1 MENHPQKQVQERFRE
16 YISFTM
22 EVLLI
27 RIDKFL
33 AEMSVGTR
41 SEVKKMIRAG
51 RVTVNDEEV
60 KRPEQKVDPD
70 NDIVSVDGNLVRY
83 SKYEYFMLNKPAG
96 YVSATKDDEHMT
108 VLELI
113 SEKSR
118 NDLFPVGRLDID
130 TEGLLLITND
140 GEISHKLLSPKSHVD
155 KTYFLLTKGR
165 VTDDDV
171 DLLEKGLDI
180 GDEKPTLPAKIT
192 DLSVLGWDEIKEYH
206 DRIYSSKE
214 FDTEDKTG
222 EFTSLYLT
230 IHEGRYH
237 QVKRMMAKVGKP
249 VLYLKRVTMGTL
261 KLDGKLPVGDYRKLT
276 EKEVEDLKLLCTP
289 SV

>member
-51 RVTVNDEEV
+51 RITVNDEEV

-70 NDIVSVDGNLVRY
+70 SDIVSVDGNLVIY
-83 SKYEYFMLNKPAG
+83 SQYEYFMLNKPAG

-140 GEISHKLLSPKSHVD
+140 GELSHKLLSPKSHVD

-165 VTDDDV
+165 VTEDDV
-171 DLLEKGLDI
+171 DLLEKGIDI
-180 GDEKPTLPAKIT
+180 GDEKPTLPANVSDI
-192 DLSVLGWDEIKEYH
+192 SVVKWDDIKSYH
-206 DRIYSSKE
+206 DNILSAKE

-222 EFTSLYLT
+222 EFSSLYLT

-249 VLYLKRVTMGTL
+249 VLYLKRVSMGTL
-261 KLDGKLPVGDYRKLT
+261 KLDEKLSVGDYRKLT
-276 EKEVEDLKLLCTP
+276 EKEIEDIKKA
-289 SV
+289 

>member
-1 MENHPQKQVQERFRE
+1 M
-16 YISFTM
+16 
-22 EVLLI
+22 I

-51 RVTVNDEEV
+51 RITVNDEEV

-70 NDIVSVDGNLVRY
+70 SDIVSVDGNLVIY
-83 SKYEYFMLNKPAG
+83 SQYEYFMLNKPAG

-140 GEISHKLLSPKSHVD
+140 GELSHKLLSPKSHVD

-165 VTDDDV
+165 VTEDDV
-171 DLLEKGLDI
+171 DLLEKGIDI
-180 GDEKPTLPAKIT
+180 GDEKPTLPAN
-192 DLSVLGWDEIKEYH
+192 
-206 DRIYSSKE
+206 R
-214 FDTEDKTG
+214 
-222 EFTSLYLT
+222 SLYRHL
-230 IHEGRYH
+230 IQRLHLV
-237 QVKRMMAKVGKP
+237 QCCWPA
-249 VLYLKRVTMGTL
+249 
-261 KLDGKLPVGDYRKLT
+261 
-276 EKEVEDLKLLCTP
+276 
-289 SV
+289 

>member
-1 MENHPQKQVQERFRE
+1 M
-16 YISFTM
+16 
-22 EVLLI
+22 I

-51 RVTVNDEEV
+51 RVSVNDEEV

-70 NDIVSVDGNLVRY
+70 NDIVSVDGNPVIY

-96 YVSATKDDEHMT
+96 YVSAVKDDEHMT

-171 DLLEKGLDI
+171 DLLEKGIDL
-180 GDEKPTLPAKIT
+180 GDEKLTLPAEVSGV
-192 DLSVLGWDEIKEYH
+192 SVVKWDDIKSYH
-206 DRIYSSKE
+206 DNILSSKE

-222 EFTSLYLT
+222 EFSSLYLT

-261 KLDGKLPVGDYRKLT
+261 KLDGKLSVGDYRKLT
-276 EKEVEDLKLLCTP
+276 EKEVEELKLLCTP
-289 SV
+289 SVEQ